1 VNGLNV
7 YHDGRIIAA
16 TSERAQGSP
25 EPAKN
30 LIVLSPREKDCHLL
44 SLSGHSA
51 GTRDCLTMGPKII
64 TCGTESDGAASLR
77 IWGSEYF
84 VRTELSKLF
93 IKS

>member
-1 VNGLNV
+1 
-7 YHDGRIIAA
+7 
-16 TSERAQGSP
+16 
-25 EPAKN
+25 
-30 LIVLSPREKDCHLL
+30 
-44 SLSGHSA
+44 
-51 GTRDCLTMGPKII
+51 MGPKII